1 MSQVS
6 WPDMAPVLVA
16 IITGFFGLA
25 GLVLSTRRK
34 NSASHDT
41 TDSKLDEV
49 IEDLRMLKVDVADTR
64 ADAREVRG
72 EMREINV
79 RLKRLEHS

>member
-16 IITGFFGLA
+16 FITGFFGLA

-41 TDSKLDEV
+41 TDTKLDAIMEEV
-49 IEDLRMLKVDVADTR
+49 RGLKVDMADTR